1 MASKVCDEVEKLITP
16 IVKDLGY
23 FIVDI
28 EYSKKFDG
36 MNLEITIDK
45 DGGVDINDCEK
56 VHRAID
62 EPLDE
67 LDPTAGASYT
77 LNVSSCGLDRETK
90 TDKDF
95 ARNVDEELEIKLYQ
109 KIGKSKEFVGVLKSF
124 DTEKIVIENQKGETI
139 EIPRKAISKATK
151 YIRF

>member
-36 MNLEITIDK
+36 MNLEITIDRE
-45 DGGVDINDCEK
+45 GGVDINDCEK

-67 LDPTAGASYT
+67 LNPTGDMPYILS
-77 LNVSSCGLDRETK
+77 VSSPGLDRPVK
-90 TDKDF
+90 NQYDFIRNKGKD
-95 ARNVDEELEIKLYQ
+95 VEVKLY
-109 KIGKSKEFVGVLKSF
+109 KKLDGKKSFVGKLIGF
-124 DTEKIVIENQKGETI
+124 DDDEVKIEILGQDKTFKKDMVAAVCPVIE
-139 EIPRKAISKATK
+139 
-151 YIRF
+151 F

>member
-36 MNLEITIDK
+36 MNLEITIDRE
-45 DGGVDINDCEK
+45 GGVDINDCEK

-67 LDPTAGASYT
+67 LNPTGDMSYI
-77 LNVSSCGLDRETK
+77 LSVSSPGLDRPVK
-90 TDKDF
+90 NQYDFIRNKGKD
-95 ARNVDEELEIKLYQ
+95 VEVKLY
-109 KIGKSKEFVGVLKSF
+109 KKLDGKKSFVGKLIGF
-124 DTEKIVIENQKGETI
+124 DDDEVKIEILGQEKTFKKDMVAAVCPVIE
-139 EIPRKAISKATK
+139 
-151 YIRF
+151 F

>member
-36 MNLEITIDK
+36 MNLEITIDRE
-45 DGGVDINDCEK
+45 GGVDINDCEK

-67 LDPTAGASYT
+67 LNPTGDTPYILS
-77 LNVSSCGLDRETK
+77 VSSPGLDRPVKNQYDFERNK
-90 TDKDF
+90 GKDVEVKLYKKLDGKKSF
-95 ARNVDEELEIKLYQ
+95 VGKLTAFNDEEVKIEISGQ
-109 KIGKSKEFVGVLKSF
+109 
-124 DTEKIVIENQKGETI
+124 EKTFKKDMVAAVCPVIE
-139 EIPRKAISKATK
+139 
-151 YIRF
+151 F

>member
-36 MNLEITIDK
+36 MNLEITIDRE
-45 DGGVDINDCEK
+45 GGVDINDCEK

-67 LDPTAGASYT
+67 LNPTGDMPYT
-77 LNVSSCGLDRETK
+77 LSVSSPGLDRPVKNQYDFERNK
-90 TDKDF
+90 GKD
-95 ARNVDEELEIKLYQ
+95 VEVKLY
-109 KIGKSKEFVGVLKSF
+109 KKLDGKKTFVGKLTDFNESEVKIDILGQ
-124 DTEKIVIENQKGETI
+124 EKTFKKDMVAAVCPVIE
-139 EIPRKAISKATK
+139 
-151 YIRF
+151 F

>member
-36 MNLEITIDK
+36 MNLEITIDR

-67 LDPTAGASYT
+67 LNPTGDTPYILSVSPRRRAGRFRGGRSRF
-77 LNVSSCGLDRETK
+77 S
-90 TDKDF
+90 
-95 ARNVDEELEIKLYQ
+95 
-109 KIGKSKEFVGVLKSF
+109 
-124 DTEKIVIENQKGETI
+124 
-139 EIPRKAISKATK
+139 PRA
-151 YIRF
+151 

>member
-36 MNLEITIDK
+36 MNLEITIDRE
-45 DGGVDINDCEK
+45 GGVDINDCEK
-56 VHRAID
+56 VHRAVD

-67 LDPTAGASYT
+67 LNPTGDT
-77 LNVSSCGLDRETK
+77 LYILSVSSPGLDRPVK
-90 TDKDF
+90 NQYDFIRNKGKD
-95 ARNVDEELEIKLYQ
+95 VEVKLY
-109 KIGKSKEFVGVLKSF
+109 KKLDGKKSFVGKLTGF
-124 DTEKIVIENQKGETI
+124 DDDEVKIEISGQEKTFKKDMVAAVCPVIE
-139 EIPRKAISKATK
+139 
-151 YIRF
+151 F

>member
-36 MNLEITIDK
+36 MNLEITIDR

-67 LDPTAGASYT
+67 LNPTGDTPYILS
-77 LNVSSCGLDRETK
+77 VSSLGLDRPVK
-90 TDKDF
+90 NQYDFIRNKGKD
-95 ARNVDEELEIKLYQ
+95 VEVKLY
-109 KIGKSKEFVGVLKSF
+109 KKLDGKKSFVGKLTGF
-124 DTEKIVIENQKGETI
+124 DDDEVKIEILGQEKTFKKDMVAAVCPVIE
-139 EIPRKAISKATK
+139 
-151 YIRF
+151 F

>member
-36 MNLEITIDK
+36 MNLEITIDRE
-45 DGGVDINDCEK
+45 GGVDINDCEK

-67 LDPTAGASYT
+67 LNPTGDMPYILS
-77 LNVSSCGLDRETK
+77 VSSPGLDRPVK
-90 TDKDF
+90 NQYDFIRNKGKD
-95 ARNVDEELEIKLYQ
+95 VEVKLY
-109 KIGKSKEFVGVLKSF
+109 KKLDGKKSFVGKLTGF
-124 DTEKIVIENQKGETI
+124 DDDEVKIEILGQEKTFKKDMVAAVCPVIE
-139 EIPRKAISKATK
+139 
-151 YIRF
+151 F

>member
-36 MNLEITIDK
+36 MNLEITIDR

-67 LDPTAGASYT
+67 LNPTGDTPYILA
-77 LNVSSCGLDRETK
+77 VSSPGLDRPVK
-90 TDKDF
+90 NQYDFIRNKGKD
-95 ARNVDEELEIKLYQ
+95 VEVKLY
-109 KIGKSKEFVGVLKSF
+109 KKLDGKKSFVGKLTGF
-124 DTEKIVIENQKGETI
+124 DDDEVKIEILGQEKTFKKDMVAAVCPVIE
-139 EIPRKAISKATK
+139 
-151 YIRF
+151 F